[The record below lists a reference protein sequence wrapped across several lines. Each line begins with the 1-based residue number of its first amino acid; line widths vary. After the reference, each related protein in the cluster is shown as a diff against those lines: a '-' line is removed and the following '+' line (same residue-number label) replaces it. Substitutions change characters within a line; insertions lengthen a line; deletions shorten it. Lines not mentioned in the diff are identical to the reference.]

1 MSNNCD
7 CETCTTRAKYNNHT
21 EKSTYV
27 SRFKENIAQI
37 SSLSANFSIDKPSKD
52 GHEHVYRINI
62 SELCK
67 LDGTFVEYSKDI
79 DTFEFS
85 MLMDEYFDLFD
96 DDDDDFDV
104 DQPEFEGEIQVFNS
118 LNEVIDYLQQNKKEN
133 DQ

>member
-1 MSNNCD
+1 
-7 CETCTTRAKYNNHT
+7 
-21 EKSTYV
+21 
-27 SRFKENIAQI
+27 
-37 SSLSANFSIDKPSKD
+37 
-52 GHEHVYRINI
+52 
-62 SELCK
+62 
-67 LDGTFVEYSKDI
+67 
-79 DTFEFS
+79 